1 MSTVI
6 GRKTFPK
13 KLETPAEAEKMA
25 VETEQESKTK
35 NKKQKG
41 KGKVDRRIAKT
52 SGSFT
57 SEIPSV
63 TILVCILKDRSR
75 IIYLVWL
82 IWFGSQCP
90 FSLGFFQCRLLC

>member
-1 MSTVI
+1 
-6 GRKTFPK
+6 
-13 KLETPAEAEKMA
+13 MA

-57 SEIPSV
+57 SGIPRV
-63 TILVCILKDRSR
+63 TILVVYWKTEAGLFI
-75 IIYLVWL
+75 
-82 IWFGSQCP
+82 
-90 FSLGFFQCRLLC
+90 